1 MFKDFV
7 ELEKELKKVKLIG
20 NFDQSAIS
28 DVKQLE
34 FSNHS
39 NDSLRHSNELE
50 AMRNDY
56 ERLLLEKDGRYQE
69 LLADFTELQEELEK

>member
-39 NDSLRHSNELE
+39 NDSLRHSNEL
-50 AMRNDY
+50 
-56 ERLLLEKDGRYQE
+56 
-69 LLADFTELQEELEK
+69 